1 MKKIATI
8 SLTFLLSLSLLGC
21 NNDQDQAKGEAKKD
35 KKQTVNQARIAV
47 NKEKDR
53 LVFNHAASIKIK
65 NQLQE
70 VPELD
75 DPIVVVHGKDAI
87 IAYHAKGNPR
97 KIEKDALQK
106 LKKDMPTY
114 YLHFV
119 SDRAGYE
126 KVKRLYHDTIE
137 SEGKQIEN
145 LSDHFNS
152 MIPKK

>member
-1 MKKIATI
+1 MKKIAAI

-21 NNDQDQAKGEAKKD
+21 NDDQEKAKGEAKKTE
-35 KKQTVNQARIAV
+35 KQTVNGARVTA

-65 NQLQE
+65 DQLQE
-70 VPELD
+70 VPGLD

-87 IAYHAKGNPR
+87 IAYHSKGNPK
-97 KIEKDALQK
+97 KIEKDAQKK

-119 SDRAGYE
+119 SDRTGYE

-137 SEGKQIEN
+137 SEGRPIEN
-145 LSDHFNS
+145 LSDHFNG
-152 MIPKK
+152 MIPKR